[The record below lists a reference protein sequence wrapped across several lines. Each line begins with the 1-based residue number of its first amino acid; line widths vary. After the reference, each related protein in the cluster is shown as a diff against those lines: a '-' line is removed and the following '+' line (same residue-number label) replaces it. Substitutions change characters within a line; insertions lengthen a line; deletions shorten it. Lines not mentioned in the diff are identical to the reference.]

1 MRLPL
6 ALAPSSSRP
15 IDFLAI
21 GENSLDRV
29 CVCASFPVADSK
41 QALQEYK
48 ELPGGQAATA
58 AVACARLGFRSAY
71 LGVRGD
77 DAAGRQVADALHR
90 ERVDARILV
99 RPGAT
104 TRTAVI
110 LVDASS
116 GRRAVLAVNGEGL
129 RFDETFF
136 DASLF
141 STSRIL
147 LVDGTDPRFARRAA
161 QAARA
166 AGVRTLC
173 DVDEPTPEVLALLRE
188 IDVGIA
194 PAGFVRSAT
203 GREDPRAG
211 VEALAAE
218 TGATAV
224 VATEGEDGVS
234 AWCAGE
240 FVTVAA
246 HPVRAVD
253 TTGAGDA
260 FRGGFAAAWL
270 SVGNDEPDLTAI
282 LQFAAKVAAQNCT
295 GYGAQAGLPTLV
307 DLGLPPESWV

>member
-1 MRLPL
+1 MKLPL
-6 ALAPSSSRP
+6 ALASSSSRP
-15 IDFLAI
+15 CDFLAI

-29 CVCASFPVADSK
+29 CVCPSFPVTDSK
-41 QALQEYK
+41 QALHEYM

-58 AVACARLGFRSAY
+58 AVACARLGFRSGY
-71 LGVRGD
+71 LGVCGD
-77 DAAGRQVADALHR
+77 DAAGRQVADALQR
-90 ERVDARILV
+90 EKVDARIIV
-99 RPGAT
+99 RPGAN

-116 GRRAVLAVNGEGL
+116 GQRAVLAVDGKGL
-129 RFDETFF
+129 SLDESLI
-136 DASLF
+136 DDSLF
-141 STSRIL
+141 ASARIL

-161 QAARA
+161 HAARA

-173 DVDEPTPEVLALLRE
+173 DVDQSTPEVLALLRE
-188 IDVGIA
+188 IDVVIA
-194 PAGFVRSAT
+194 PEDFVRLAT
-203 GREDPRAG
+203 GCENSRAG

-218 TGATAV
+218 TGAAAV
-224 VATEGEDGVS
+224 VATAGEDGVS

-270 SVGNDEPDLTAI
+270 SAGSEEPDLTAM
-282 LQFAAKVAAQNCT
+282 LHFAAKVAALNCT
-295 GYGAQAGLPTLV
+295 RYGAQTGLPRPA
-307 DLGLPPESWV
+307 DLGLPPESRV

>member
-29 CVCASFPVADSK
+29 CVCPSFPVSDSK
-41 QALQEYK
+41 QTLHEYM

-71 LGVRGD
+71 LGVCGD
-77 DAAGRQVADALHR
+77 DAAGRQVAEALAR
-90 ERVDARILV
+90 ENVQARIIV
-99 RPGAT
+99 RPSAT

-116 GRRAVLAVNGEGL
+116 GRRAVLAVHGDGL
-129 RFDETFF
+129 GFDESML
-136 DASLF
+136 DDSLF
-141 STSRIL
+141 SSSRIL
-147 LVDGTDPRFARRAA
+147 LVDGTDPRFARRVAR
-161 QAARA
+161 AARA

-173 DVDEPTPEVLALLRE
+173 DVDEPKPEVLALLYE
-188 IDVGIA
+188 IDVVIA
-194 PAGFVRSAT
+194 PAGFVRWAT
-203 GREDPRAG
+203 GCDNPKAG
-211 VEALAAE
+211 VEALAAQ
-218 TGATAV
+218 TGAAAV
-224 VATEGEDGVS
+224 VATAGEDGVS

-246 HPVRAVD
+246 HPIRAVD

-270 SVGNDEPDLTAI
+270 SSRSDEPDLRPI
-282 LQFAAKVAAQNCT
+282 LQFAAKVAALNCSQ
-295 GYGAQAGLPTLV
+295 YGAQTGLPGLA
-307 DLGLPPESWV
+307 DLGLPPESRV